1 VTDLAAAPAKL
12 KHDIDRIAKV
22 CHEANRAWCEANGD
36 FSQKPW
42 EIAADWQRGSAR
54 MGVRFAIDHP
64 DAPDSAEHDAWMAD
78 KIADGWRYGEIK
90 DAEAKTHPC
99 LVPFDQLP
107 REQQAKDALFRAVV
121 KALS

>member
-1 VTDLAAAPAKL
+1 
-12 KHDIDRIAKV
+12 
-22 CHEANRAWCEANGD
+22 
-36 FSQKPW
+36 
-42 EIAADWQRGSAR
+42 